1 MSLTNYPNGIQSFL
15 VENNAVEKTTNY
27 SVVNATDTGKT
38 FYSSVDGIVF
48 TLPAIGSGYVFTFV
62 NTAADGTAKFSISP
76 NSSDGI
82 MYAGSLTDDKD
93 LINTKLTQ
101 KLGDKV
107 VISNVAST
115 AYWSV
120 TRANGVWEKE

>member
-1 MSLTNYPNGIQSFL
+1 
-15 VENNAVEKTTNY
+15 
-27 SVVNATDTGKT
+27 
-38 FYSSVDGIVF
+38 
-48 TLPAIGSGYVFTFV
+48 
-62 NTAADGTAKFSISP
+62 
-76 NSSDGI
+76 